1 MVNINE
7 ANNILSQ
14 YDKTD
19 HERLEKVKQAL
30 EKKNGWDK
38 TIETEDG
45 NKIDIALLLAYE
57 YSIGIENITKGK
69 INFDTALENLMSIDK
84 LILGNFKENDDDIL
98 YGKSFEDE
106 TMIFANSK
114 EYYDNVRKSTGAM
127 NFTYF
132 DKNGKLSRAVAL
144 YKEVRDE
151 NGIKIKEGATFKDLA
166 DLRDTV
172 FHEVTHT
179 MEQSIVKE
187 GEEQFY
193 TSTDGRKYANFD
205 NVTSFRKMEVVN
217 GERRLSDII
226 ELPKEEQF
234 GISYGMS
241 TKEMAQDGTLIIHNQ
256 VTEGFVQATSI
267 AIMRSLGFPEEEIG
281 TTKYFEKVQLAQKV
295 IEARDSAL
303 GEGQTFADF
312 NTNSYKVKY
321 ELERIQVGEKNGLQY
336 ISDYGE
342 DSDRGKTEKS
352 RLQMRFGELSSKL
365 EYGSEKKEEIEE
377 SKMLGKLTF
386 TKNEIE
392 MYKKI
397 ILNGKT
403 DESLVTLVEDFIVEY
418 QSASLREKDFFDEIP
433 MKLDFS
439 KFKEENSKKFSESAI
454 EYAKKETRIG
464 EMKEEAKILAD
475 IEKGNLLEKDK
486 YNEEEIK

>member
-1 MVNINE
+1 MVNIKE
-7 ANNILSQ
+7 TNNILSQ

-30 EKKNGWDK
+30 EKKKDWDK

-45 NKIDIALLLAYE
+45 EKVDIALLLAYE
-57 YSIGIENITKGK
+57 YSIGMENITKGK

-84 LILGNFKENDDDIL
+84 LILGNFRQSDNDIL
-98 YGKSFEDE
+98 YGKNLEDE
-106 TMIFANSK
+106 TMMFANSQ
-114 EYYDNVRKSTGAM
+114 EYYDTVRKSTGAM

-132 DKNGKLSRAVAL
+132 DKNGKLSRAVAI

-151 NGIKIKEGATFKDLA
+151 NGIKIKEGSTFKDLS
-166 DLRDTV
+166 DLRDTF

-187 GEEQFY
+187 DEEQFY
-193 TSTDGRKYANFD
+193 TSVDGRKYANFD
-205 NVTSFRKMEVVN
+205 NVTGFRKMEEVD

-226 ELPKEEQF
+226 KLPENQQF
-234 GISYGMS
+234 RISYGMT
-241 TKEMAQDGTLIIHNQ
+241 TKEVKSDGTITIHNQ

-267 AIMRSLGFPEEEIG
+267 AIMRSLGCPEEELG

-295 IEARDSAL
+295 IEARDSVL

-312 NTNSYKVKY
+312 NTNSYKIKS
-321 ELERIQVGEKNGLQY
+321 ELERIQVGTKNGLQY

-342 DSDRGKTEKS
+342 NADRGKTEK
-352 RLQMRFGELSSKL
+352 RQLQTRFGELSVKL
-365 EYGSEKKEEIEE
+365 EYGAEKKEEIET

-386 TKNEIE
+386 TKEEIE
-392 MYKKI
+392 EYKEI
-397 ILNGKT
+397 VLNGKT
-403 DESLVTLVEDFIVEY
+403 DESSLALVDDFFTDY
-418 QSASLREKDFFDEIP
+418 QEVALKEKDFFDQIP
-433 MKLDFS
+433 IKLDFS
-439 KFKEENSKKFSESAI
+439 KFKEENDKSFSESVI

-464 EMKEEAKILAD
+464 EMKEEAKILSD
-475 IEKGNLLEKDK
+475 IEKDNLQEKDDNQK
-486 YNEEEIK
+486 